1 MKPILS
7 IEFCTSW
14 GYAEK
19 AVDAI
24 GALVGFYKNY
34 FLEFKLIPSSGGVF
48 EVRFE
53 DKLLFS
59 KKKVGRFPELDE
71 LIELVKN
78 EI

>member
-1 MKPILS
+1 M
-7 IEFCTSW
+7 
-14 GYAEK
+14 
-19 AVDAI
+19 DAI

-34 FLEFKLIPSSGGVF
+34 FSEFKLIPSSGGVF

>member
-1 MKPILS
+1 MKLVLS

-24 GALVGFYKNY
+24 GALVRVYKND
-34 FLEFKLIPSSGGVF
+34 FSEFKLIPSSGGVF
-48 EVRFE
+48 EIKFE

-59 KKKVGRFPELDE
+59 KKELGRFPALDE
-71 LIELVKN
+71 LIELIKN